1 MTAMKKLLSLALFL
15 IIGAVVIGIGILVG
29 SNASWY
35 FAWIFG
41 TAFFVLLLAGA
52 HLAFAFP
59 LISKLLA
66 LFNLSNT
73 LLLALTTSISFVL
86 FALLYTL
93 IYRITSNSYYKIVS
107 DNSETAA

>member
-15 IIGAVVIGIGILVG
+15 VIGAFVIGVGILVG

-52 HLAFAFP
+52 VMWFERLDE
-59 LISKLLA
+59 S
-66 LFNLSNT
+66 S
-73 LLLALTTSISFVL
+73 
-86 FALLYTL
+86 
-93 IYRITSNSYYKIVS
+93 
-107 DNSETAA
+107 TAKPHPPN